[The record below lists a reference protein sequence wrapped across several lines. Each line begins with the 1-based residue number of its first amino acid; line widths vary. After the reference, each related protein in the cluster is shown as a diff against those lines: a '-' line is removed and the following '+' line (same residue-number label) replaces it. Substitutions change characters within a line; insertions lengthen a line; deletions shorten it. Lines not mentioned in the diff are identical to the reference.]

1 MTCLSIVCVLAF
13 AGWFLHINCINVVYV
28 SKNMFYY
35 IGMYLCIWVYRHLC
49 VSLGQSFYFDGPAGI
64 VPQHSLLAHQVCR
77 KNPDYKAIFPY
88 FSFCS
93 RFFTSPKR
101 TAANYLLLML
111 WLETASLFE
120 SLYSFCSLRRAMTQL
135 GSHLFALICEIS
147 RIMRC
152 FLLPPSSRASAI
164 FFWQMLATSVAR
176 PAGVVLVFSL
186 VTSKFQKFSGNMS
199 MSPPDE

>member
-1 MTCLSIVCVLAF
+1 MRKLERSVCLSGDSSRFYDVLFRSPSQGFFRHGWLFPSTPAIASCVRWFILTLSVWSGDGVAQHENGIGWPTCKKQHQCQYLPVWAPIWVITCSLLRKMTCLSIVCVLAF

-93 RFFTSPKR
+93 RF
-101 TAANYLLLML
+101 
-111 WLETASLFE
+111 
-120 SLYSFCSLRRAMTQL
+120 
-135 GSHLFALICEIS
+135 
-147 RIMRC
+147 
-152 FLLPPSSRASAI
+152 
-164 FFWQMLATSVAR
+164 
-176 PAGVVLVFSL
+176 
-186 VTSKFQKFSGNMS
+186 
-199 MSPPDE
+199 